1 MIDWRDQRRTGIVRV
16 MMVSPTNLEDV
27 YGELEGVD
35 LSGSS
40 LSAGYYT
47 DTRTSG
53 KLSVVGDGWVRGSFL
68 RISYEIPEWDY
79 LRDLG
84 TYLVIDDGAEQRN
97 GIWHYNLEL
106 QSLLY
111 ALATE
116 KAKRPWT
123 LAKGASIKKV
133 MHQLLDG
140 AKRPYLDH
148 GAKDHLV
155 SSPLVMESGQS
166 ILERMFALT
175 KPSSNR
181 IDVDGRGY
189 VTLAPYVL
197 PAKKVP
203 SFEMDLS
210 DPRGITKNGLSRT
223 TDWLKMPT
231 EAAVAYKYSETSN
244 GKTVEH
250 EIDAW
255 ATVSAD
261 NHASRAIRGYTVTDF
276 HTVSE
281 MNPAT
286 QAQAQRLANE
296 YLKGDSCEH
305 VEWNLTSKYLPIWE
319 GDVVDLVV
327 HDGLEAYRGRRRCLV
342 KNIDLDLRYMDMKL
356 TLKETAS
363 GDEDD

>member
-1 MIDWRDQRRTGIVRV
+1 MIDWRDQRRIGKVRV
-16 MMVSPTNLEDV
+16 MMVSPANLEDV

-47 DTRTSG
+47 DTRTNG

-68 RISYEIPEWDY
+68 RISYEIPEWSY
-79 LRDLG
+79 TRDLG
-84 TYLVIDDGAEQRN
+84 TYLVIDDGAEHRN
-97 GIWHYNLEL
+97 GIWHYTLEL
-106 QSLLY
+106 QSMLY
-111 ALATE
+111 ALVTE
-116 KAKRPWT
+116 KAKQPWT
-123 LAKGASIKKV
+123 IAKNARIKNV
-133 MHQLLDG
+133 MHQILDG

-148 GAKDHLV
+148 EANDYVV
-155 SSPLVMESGQS
+155 SSPIVMESGKS
-166 ILERMFALT
+166 LLERLYALAS
-175 KPSSNR
+175 PSSNR

-189 VTLAPYVL
+189 VTLSPYIA

-203 SFEMDLS
+203 LFELDLEDS
-210 DPRGITKNGLSRT
+210 RGVVKNGLTRT

-231 EAAVAYKYSETSN
+231 EAAVAYKYSETVN
-244 GKTVEH
+244 GKTVEK

-261 NHASRAIRGYTVTDF
+261 NHSSRVIRGYTVTDF

-286 QAQAQRLANE
+286 QAEAQRLANL
-296 YLKGDSCEH
+296 YLKGDSIEQ

-319 GDVVDLVV
+319 GDVVDLIV
-327 HDGLEAYRGRRRCLV
+327 HDGLDAYRGRRRCLV
-342 KNIDLDLRYMDMKL
+342 KSVDLDLRYMDMTL

-363 GDEDD
+363 GDEDG